1 MSFDNNTIPAISFI
15 RVGIS
20 LTNEN
25 NYLDFKDTTII
36 QQKNKKKERL
46 YYYQIIQKMFQEI
59 KNKK

>member
-1 MSFDNNTIPAISFI
+1 MYYDDNTIPAISFI

-20 LTNEN
+20 LTDEN
-25 NYLDFKDTTII
+25 NYLDFKDTTMI

>member
-1 MSFDNNTIPAISFI
+1 MNYDDNDIPAISFI

-25 NYLDFKDTTII
+25 NYLYFKDTTMILE
-36 QQKNKKKERL
+36 KNKKKERL

>member
-1 MSFDNNTIPAISFI
+1 MNYDDNTIPAISFI

-25 NYLDFKDTTII
+25 NYLDFKDTPII
-36 QQKNKKKERL
+36 QQKNIKKERL

>member
-1 MSFDNNTIPAISFI
+1 MSFDNNNIPAISFI

-20 LTNEN
+20 LTDEN
-25 NYLDFKDTTII
+25 NYLDFKDTPII

-46 YYYQIIQKMFQEI
+46 YYYQIIQKIFQEI